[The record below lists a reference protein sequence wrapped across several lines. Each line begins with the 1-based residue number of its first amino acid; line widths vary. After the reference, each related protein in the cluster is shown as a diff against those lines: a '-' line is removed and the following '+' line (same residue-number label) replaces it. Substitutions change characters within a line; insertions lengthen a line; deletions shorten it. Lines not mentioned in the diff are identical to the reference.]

1 MGIIS
6 LLLVCCGVSYVFGAL
21 GIVFAILSRTAGKK
35 MDPQASIGL
44 GLSIA
49 GSVIGIIVLIVY
61 LVGNFAYIATSI
73 ENYGQFYNGGYY
85 DNYEDDFEDYF
96 DNYGNSGNYEDYL
109 EDYFDHYGDDVS
121 WDPGSAAIRQP
132 LETASGNMYCETY
145 FCHSGHNVI

>member
-109 EDYFDHYGDDVS
+109 EDYFDHYGDNVS

-132 LETASGNMYCETY
+132 LETASGNICCEPH